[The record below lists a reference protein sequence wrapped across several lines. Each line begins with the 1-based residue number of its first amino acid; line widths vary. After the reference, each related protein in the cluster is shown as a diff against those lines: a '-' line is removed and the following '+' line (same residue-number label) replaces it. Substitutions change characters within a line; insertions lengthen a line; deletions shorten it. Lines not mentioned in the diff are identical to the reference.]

1 MSLGLNV
8 SSIILRGYP
17 ETSPWDLTPTVHGVR
32 PPHLDAFKCLNEPAF
47 THVRNAALAQA
58 QKTGLNP
65 FHYVCMGNPFLLD
78 NPAPENIALP
88 FNPVPS
94 GVLPLAQYILPDQQ
108 TISFAKEIRA
118 NGTSIICRV
127 RIGPDFRVLKLVSVQ
142 Q

>member
-1 MSLGLNV
+1 
-8 SSIILRGYP
+8 
-17 ETSPWDLTPTVHGVR
+17 
-32 PPHLDAFKCLNEPAF
+32 
-47 THVRNAALAQA
+47 
-58 QKTGLNP
+58 
-65 FHYVCMGNPFLLD
+65 MGNPFSLD

-88 FNPVPS
+88 FNPVPG

-108 TISFAKEIRA
+108 TISFIKEIQA